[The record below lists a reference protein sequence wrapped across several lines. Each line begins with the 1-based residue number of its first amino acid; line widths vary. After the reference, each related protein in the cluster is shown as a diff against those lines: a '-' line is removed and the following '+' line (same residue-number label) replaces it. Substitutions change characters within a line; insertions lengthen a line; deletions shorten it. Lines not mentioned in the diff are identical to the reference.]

1 MGFFHHIGTFLLL
14 AATVLLIV
22 TCISAP
28 VVHDIGLLKIQLGTG
43 SARDNTHVSFG
54 TFGACVNYANAPD
67 DCTKSRVGYS
77 PADVL
82 DMAGANSQF
91 STTARDT
98 TRALTRAMVL
108 HPIACGLNF
117 IAFLLSLGAGVLG
130 SLLASVVALLAFIV
144 TVAIMI
150 IDFVLFSI
158 VKSNVNDNTDFY
170 ASFGA
175 AAWTTLAAAI
185 CSLLATVVVF
195 LTCCSGRRKRRH
207 QSAAAVK
214 TEYVETP
221 RRRRGWFPSRSRY

>member
-22 TCISAP
+22 TSISAP
-28 VVHDIGLLKIQLGTG
+28 VVHDISLLKIQLGTG
-43 SARDNTHVSFG
+43 RARDYTHVAFG
-54 TFGACVNYANAPD
+54 TFGACVNHADAPD
-67 DCTKSRVGYS
+67 DCTNARVGYS

-82 DMAGANSQF
+82 DSAGASSDF
-91 STTARDT
+91 SDTARST
-98 TRALTRAMVL
+98 TRALTRAMIL
-108 HPIACGLNF
+108 HPIAGGINF
-117 IAFLLSLGAGVLG
+117 IAFLLSLGAGVIG
-130 SLLASVVALLAFIV
+130 SLLASMVALLAFIV

-158 VKSNVNDNTDFY
+158 VRSNINDNTDY
-170 ASFGA
+170 HATFGV

-207 QSAAAVK
+207 QSAAAAK

-221 RRRRGWFPSRSRY
+221 RRRRGWFPSRRY